1 MKGLAVGDLLVPAKK
16 MAEIFAVDG
25 LKGRMTGVAE
35 TEFKNKDRG
44 DIRRTWRAVEEHGP
58 EGEPPPEDLERL
70 VQDVD
75 ILAVHICPV
84 AARIIEKAEK
94 LKIIASARGGV
105 ENIDVKA
112 ATKRGVAVIN
122 TPNHNAQAV
131 AEYAIGL
138 MLAETRN
145 IARSYHAL
153 KNGTWREYYTNT
165 EFIPELNGSTVGIL
179 GYGQT
184 GRLVAKKLVSFDVD
198 ILVHDP
204 FVSKGVIEADGFRA
218 VDLTTLLKESDI
230 LTVHVRLT
238 PQTQGMFGEKELR
251 MMKPTSYVVNTAR
264 AGLFDLRALK
274 RALEEKWIYGAAVD
288 VYETEP
294 VPPGH
299 PLLSLDNV
307 TFTNHRAGDTRNAYW
322 KAPLLMGKQVVK
334 LLNGERP
341 DFIANPDVLK
351 GWVSTE

>member
-122 TPNHNAQAV
+122 TPNHNARAV
-131 AEYAIGL
+131 ARDRGRRE
-138 MLAETRN
+138 AED
-145 IARSYHAL
+145 H
-153 KNGTWREYYTNT
+153 
-165 EFIPELNGSTVGIL
+165 
-179 GYGQT
+179 
-184 GRLVAKKLVSFDVD
+184 
-198 ILVHDP
+198 
-204 FVSKGVIEADGFRA
+204 GVRRDA
-218 VDLTTLLKESDI
+218 
-230 LTVHVRLT
+230 
-238 PQTQGMFGEKELR
+238 Q
-251 MMKPTSYVVNTAR
+251 
-264 AGLFDLRALK
+264 
-274 RALEEKWIYGAAVD
+274 ALEGGRV
-288 VYETEP
+288 
-294 VPPGH
+294 H
-299 PLLSLDNV
+299 
-307 TFTNHRAGDTRNAYW
+307 
-322 KAPLLMGKQVVK
+322 LLMIFRSIWFT
-334 LLNGERP
+334 L
-341 DFIANPDVLK
+341 
-351 GWVSTE
+351 

>member
-1 MKGLAVGDLLVPAKK
+1 MKGLAVGDLLAPTKK
-16 MAEIFAVDG
+16 MVEIFAVEG
-25 LKGRMTGVAE
+25 LRERMSGVVE

-70 VQDVD
+70 VRDVD

-84 AARIIEKAEK
+84 AAGIIEKAPR
-94 LKIIASARGGV
+94 LRIIASARGGV
-105 ENIDVKA
+105 ENIDVRA
-112 ATKRGVAVIN
+112 ATRKGVAVIN

-153 KNGTWREYYTNT
+153 KSGAWREYYANT

-184 GRLVAKKLVSFDVD
+184 GRLVAKKLVSFDVE

-204 FVSKGVIEADGFRA
+204 FISKEAIEADGFKA
-218 VDLTTLLKESDI
+218 VDFETLLRESDI
-230 LTVHVRLT
+230 VSVHVRLT
-238 PQTQGMFGEKELR
+238 PQTQGMFGEKQLR
-251 MMKPTSYVVNTAR
+251 MMKPTSYIVNTAR
-264 AGLFDLRALK
+264 AGLFDLRILK

-288 VYETEP
+288 VYEKEP
-294 VPPGH
+294 VSPDY

-322 KAPLLMGKQVVK
+322 KAPLLMGKQVLK
-334 LLNGERP
+334 LLSGEKP
-341 DFIANPDVLK
+341 DFIVNPEVLK
-351 GWVSTE
+351 VWAKPE